1 MKNGNKKINK
11 LQKHSSTRHVL
22 EVVVLKIDKISSLKI
37 TYKKDVQMIS
47 FASAFRAVA
56 RMKILVG

>member
-1 MKNGNKKINK
+1 MKNENKKINN